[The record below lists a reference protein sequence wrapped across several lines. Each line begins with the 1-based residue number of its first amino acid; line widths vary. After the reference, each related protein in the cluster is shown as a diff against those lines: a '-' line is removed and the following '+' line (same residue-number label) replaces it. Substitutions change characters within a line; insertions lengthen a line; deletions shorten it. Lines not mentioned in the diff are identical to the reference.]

1 MIFERKSFLF
11 HIYVIRS
18 EARRI
23 QHPITDEVNKI
34 ADKAREKAWNDF
46 KVRYSNANLCKFS
59 AQVLFDDKRQATG
72 KFTRVDQMEFSQAS

>member
-1 MIFERKSFLF
+1 M
-11 HIYVIRS
+11 
-18 EARRI
+18 RI

-59 AQVLFDDKRQATG
+59 AQELSLSYLG
-72 KFTRVDQMEFSQAS
+72 N

>member
-1 MIFERKSFLF
+1 M
-11 HIYVIRS
+11 
-18 EARRI
+18 RI

-72 KFTRVDQMEFSQAS
+72 KFARVDQMEFSQAS

>member
-1 MIFERKSFLF
+1 M
-11 HIYVIRS
+11 
-18 EARRI
+18 RI

-34 ADKAREKAWNDF
+34 ADKAREKAWSDF

-72 KFTRVDQMEFSQAS
+72 KFTPVDQMEFSQAS